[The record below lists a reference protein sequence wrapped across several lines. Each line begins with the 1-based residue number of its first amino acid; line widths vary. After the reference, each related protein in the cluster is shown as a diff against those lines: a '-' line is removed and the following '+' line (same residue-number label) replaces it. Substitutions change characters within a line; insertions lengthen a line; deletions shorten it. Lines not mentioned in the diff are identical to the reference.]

1 MSTLIN
7 IAMAIAASLLSVT
20 GVHRSND
27 NAPEAKAE
35 IMQCEQIQQNMQMH
49 YIIENEQLSQKIK

>member
-7 IAMAIAASLLSVT
+7 IAMAIAASLLSIT

-27 NAPEAKAE
+27 NAPKAE
-35 IMQCEQIQQNMQMH
+35 IMQCEQIQENLNIH
-49 YIIENEQLSQKIK
+49 YIIENEQLSQKSSKR